1 MHGKN
6 LSLAGV
12 GHRASRFSRKEEK
25 SDLCF
30 KRIALAPVL
39 RINCEGIGGGVKCGS
54 RETRAEDNLINQVHD
69 DGGFDHGDSSGQGK
83 RWLDS

>member
-1 MHGKN
+1 M
-6 LSLAGV
+6 AGV
-12 GHRASRFSRKEEK
+12 GRRASRFLSKEEK

-39 RINCEGIGGGVKCGS
+39 RINCEGIGRGMKGGSK
-54 RETRAEDNLINQVHD
+54 ETRVEDNLINQVHD
-69 DGGFDHGDSSGQGK
+69 EGGFNHGDSRGQGE